1 MKYIFKMPGL
11 HPLQEEV
18 VHDTTRF
25 KILCCGRRWGKTK
38 MCAAIAVQK
47 ALDGKRVWWMAPN
60 YETTDLGW
68 REVIAL
74 VHQLPFQC
82 REKASSPKEIHF
94 PNGGF
99 IKFRSA
105 DSFARGEGLDYLI
118 VDEADFIDGEGDIGA
133 KNSGKIW
140 NEILRPS
147 LMDRK
152 GSAIFITTPNI
163 ENGWIHR
170 MFETGES
177 GKDPQFKSW
186 RFSSYTNP
194 FLDSAEIDA
203 MKVDMPSIVFRREV
217 MAEFVSTAGARIRRE
232 WLTDRYLDNLT
243 EDDLKGMWVS
253 IGIDLAISTKTTADY
268 TSYAVL
274 ARDVNGYVYVLDVQR
289 ARLTFKQQIDFLK
302 QALARWNPQTVG
314 VESVGY
320 QEAMVEELSLGTNFT
335 VLPVKVTKDKVTRF
349 AAMEARYER
358 REVYHLRGI
367 PPEFESELFGFPN
380 SEHDDQIDA
389 ISCAWAVLGIPTAIE
404 DQIVESYTGCSMEN
418 FPTRTDLD
426 AIIEEN
432 NDLINDVLDGW

>member
-11 HPLQEEV
+11 YPLQEEV
-18 VHDTTRF
+18 VRDNTRF
-25 KILCCGRRWGKTK
+25 KIVCSGRRAGKTK
-38 MCAAIAVQK
+38 MCSAIAVQK
-47 ALDGKRVWWMAPN
+47 ALEGKRVWWMAPD

-74 VHQLPFQC
+74 VHQLPFKC
-82 REKASSPKEIHF
+82 KEKNSSPKEIHF

-105 DSFARGEGLDYLI
+105 DSFSRGEGLDYLI

-163 ENGWIHR
+163 ENGWIHKLA
-170 MFETGES
+170 MLAQS
-177 GKDPQFKSW
+177 GKDPQYKYW
-186 RFSSYTNP
+186 QFSSYENP
-194 FLDSAEIDA
+194 FLDPAEIDA
-203 MKVDMPSIVFRREV
+203 MKIDMPSIVFRREV
-217 MAEFVSTAGARIRRE
+217 MAEFVSTAGSRIRRE
-232 WLTDRYLDNLT
+232 WLQDRYLDNVS
-243 EDDLKGMWVS
+243 EKDLSQMWVS
-253 IGIDLAISTKTTADY
+253 IGVDLAISTKTTADY
-268 TSYAVL
+268 TAYAVL

-289 ARLTFKQQIDFLK
+289 ARLTFKKQIDFLK
-302 QALARWNPQTVG
+302 QALDRWNPQTVG

-320 QEAMVEELSLGTNFT
+320 QEVMVEELSLGTNFT

-389 ISCAWAVLGIPTAIE
+389 ISCAWAVLGIPTATE
-404 DQIVESYTGCSMEN
+404 DQINEAYSGCSMVDFPVRTTLDDIIDEN
-418 FPTRTDLD
+418 RQLVD
-426 AIIEEN
+426 
-432 NDLINDVLDGW
+432 DVLDGW